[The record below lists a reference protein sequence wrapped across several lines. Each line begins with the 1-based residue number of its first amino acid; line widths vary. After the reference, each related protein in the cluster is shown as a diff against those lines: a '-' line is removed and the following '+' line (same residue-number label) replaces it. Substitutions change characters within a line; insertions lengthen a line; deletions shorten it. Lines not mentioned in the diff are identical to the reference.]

1 MYHDI
6 YTLSPE
12 QSFIRFK
19 EINSEPKP
27 SAEWLAK
34 KKKLRNAWLTS
45 QPKTTTTTAA
55 LSDQFSTLLFAVLGF
70 LVLVTLIGPL
80 TCAVKRNAVKRQRN
94 PDREVQGHLELIE
107 QSLRSKSLL
116 LEIKS

>member
-1 MYHDI
+1 MLDDVGVASVAQTVQNHKSSYV
-6 YTLSPE
+6 
-12 QSFIRFK
+12 QG
-19 EINSEPKP
+19 
-27 SAEWLAK
+27 AEWLAK